1 VGSDVTRFKA
11 GDRVM
16 GFALGVLQA
25 NSDKAAFQTYTL
37 LDEAATA
44 HLPENTT
51 FEEGAVLPV
60 GMITASIALF
70 ASLGLPMREKVDDE
84 QGAIVVWS
92 GASAVGVAALQIA
105 HALGWTV
112 FVTASPKHHEW
123 LRDLGATD
131 AWDYRDPEVALKIA
145 HAIKSAGWTI
155 RGVVDA
161 RAEGSSFDSVAA
173 ITSAADS
180 AHGIKVG
187 TLAAW
192 PADVPIPEGVDVHH
206 TDCSRFTEEYPEIG
220 NWVFR
225 GWLQKALE
233 DGKVKPAPKPHL
245 IDGALEAAQKMLD
258 SLKTGASGEKFIL
271 KV

>member
-1 VGSDVTRFKA
+1 
-11 GDRVM
+11 
-16 GFALGVLQA
+16 
-25 NSDKAAFQTYTL
+25 
-37 LDEAATA
+37 
-44 HLPENTT
+44 
-51 FEEGAVLPV
+51 
-60 GMITASIALF
+60 
-70 ASLGLPMREKVDDE
+70 
-84 QGAIVVWS
+84 
-92 GASAVGVAALQIA
+92 
-105 HALGWTV
+105 
-112 FVTASPKHHEW
+112 
-123 LRDLGATD
+123 
-131 AWDYRDPEVALKIA
+131 
-145 HAIKSAGWTI
+145 
-155 RGVVDA
+155 
-161 RAEGSSFDSVAA
+161 VAA